1 MCWQIIPTM
10 FVLMDFLQLAAAHCM
25 VHPVPPRNFT
35 LPCVLLNE
43 TFLSPFSAGLRR
55 ELGASK
61 IKPLMNEENFLCCLW
76 SASSIDCS
84 LYRASMQARK
94 FIPSEINLSAPQQID
109 WSWNME
115 CWIRGKLDL
124 LVCNLQLLRLD
135 LRADL
140 KVNLLYSKSEL
151 SLGAASTSSVLGT
164 VRVAPCHCGD
174 QASCEC
180 LVASP
185 SLNHTYLLWLEMP
198 EAPVKLHLEL
208 AERGQVKLCWSSPAL
223 LPFPLQHQVRISA
236 PLGHGDSQVRVPK
249 SQVRI
254 PKSQVR
260 VPKSQVLQVALE
272 SSVAIDNAL
281 LDSASSVQVRSRNL
295 HGPGF
300 WSDWSS
306 PYNLTLGAQV
316 LYFPAKTLTS
326 AGSNI
331 SFLCIYT
338 NRAEPVEAREVVWW
352 LNLAEE
358 IPASQYSLVNNRVS
372 KVTLFNLRATQPRG
386 SFFSNALYCC
396 HQSRECHHRYAE
408 FYVVDMDFNIS
419 CETDGYLTKMTCRWS
434 ANPTTLLL
442 GSLQLRYY
450 RSQIYCSDF
459 PSLSPNSEVKECH
472 LQRNHSYECTFQ
484 PIFLLSGYTLWI
496 EFKHFLGT
504 LESSPTCVIPAD
516 VVKPLPPSDVGA
528 ELSRNSWGLLNLYE
542 VPNPAGSWAVIKVEQ
557 LCVEYVVQV
566 RCRELDGSGYWSD
579 WSRAAQTL
587 VQDIRAPLQG
597 PEFWRIISED
607 PARKQR
613 NVTLLWKPLMENHSL
628 CSVSRY
634 IIKHQTP
641 GNSSWEEFVDHGTSW
656 TFPWIEP
663 THTVTI
669 LAMNSVG
676 ISAINSNLT
685 LSQQMSTVD
694 AVQSL
699 SAYLVNSTCVVVV
712 WTLCP
717 QIPGIKSF
725 VIEWKNLNKEEQM
738 KWLRVPPN
746 LRKYFIYDHFI
757 LIEKYQFSL
766 YPVFAGGVGKARAT
780 DHFAK
785 GGFEPGNSGSLHV
798 VLPIVFSTSVLL
810 LGALLV
816 SHQRM
821 KKLLWEDVPNPR
833 NCSWAQGVNFQ
844 QPETLEHLF
853 AKHPEPMSCEPLLL
867 EAEVVLEDIS
877 ITKPLEKEEPG
888 DFLGID
894 STFPTPQDSEC
905 DSACSSS
912 HFQSSS
918 FSRSSQDG
926 ETTAQCGLRYATVI
940 SNSQS
945 SGLCPRKTNARN
957 CLDSCFLGEDSVG
970 LGAFSSGAWE
980 VGSGAFLVFPGSQ
993 PSRALSLVSSEG
1005 FSEPLDE
1012 AFPGST
1018 QRSLYY
1024 LGITSLQKGHRDI
1037 FLADSSRGVC
1047 QLQSTDLLT
1056 EGVVLQHIPT
1066 NIKEFI
1072 QSSLKPKATIPYVPQ
1087 FGVATAKGQEAM
1099 EKKLHLEHPRRDK
1112 TKRTKLTLKTKAR
1125 EPKLVTVIGDKPAG
1139 SCQAKAGIDAGFRI
1153 HFLLLGRDR
1162 RAQFSGEWN
1171 DPFMEVSRKMI
1182 WLCLKIIFLQK

>member
-1 MCWQIIPTM
+1 FI
-10 FVLMDFLQLAAAHCM
+10 FADFSQMAAAHCM
-25 VHPVPPRNFT
+25 VHPVPARNFT

-43 TFLSPFSAGLRR
+43 TFLSWPGVRR

-61 IKPLMNEENFLCCLW
+61 IQPLMNEENFLCCLW
-76 SASSIDCS
+76 SASNIDCS
-84 LYRASMQARK
+84 LYTASMQARK

-124 LVCNLQLLRLD
+124 LVCNLQLLKLD

-140 KVNLLYSKSEL
+140 KVNLLYSGSEL
-151 SLGAASTSSVLGT
+151 PLGAASPSSVRGT
-164 VRVAPCHCGD
+164 ARVARCHCGD
-174 QASCEC
+174 QGSCEC
-180 LVASP
+180 PLASP
-185 SLNHTYLLWLEMP
+185 SLSHTYVLWLRAAAGGTALASPPMALQPTDIVKP
-198 EAPVKLHLEL
+198 EAPQKLHLEL

-223 LPFPLQHQVRISA
+223 LPFPLQHQVRLSA
-236 PLGHGDSQVRVPK
+236 PPGHGDSQL
-249 SQVRI
+249 
-254 PKSQVR
+254 
-260 VPKSQVLQVALE
+260 LQVSLE
-272 SSVAIDNAL
+272 SSVTIDTAL
-281 LDSASSVQVRSRNL
+281 LDSPSSVQVRSRNL

-316 LYFPAKTLTS
+316 LYFPPKTLTS
-326 AGSNI
+326 AGSNL
-331 SFLCIYT
+331 SFLCLYKNQT
-338 NRAEPVEAREVVWW
+338 QPVEAQEVVWW

-358 IPASQYSLVNNRVS
+358 IPASQYSLVNNHVS
-372 KVTLFNLRATQPRG
+372 KVTLFNLKPTQPRG
-386 SFFSNALYCC
+386 SFFYNALYCC

-459 PSLSPNSEVKECH
+459 PSPSPNSEVKECH

-516 VVKPLPPSDVGA
+516 VVKPLPPSNVGA
-528 ELSRNSWGLLNLYE
+528 ELTRNVGLLNVSWTKPVFANRDLTFQIRWNSGNRQELPWQLYE
-542 VPNPAGSWAVIKVEQ
+542 VPNPSGSWAVIGVEQ

-566 RCRELDGSGYWSD
+566 RCRELDGAGYWSD
-579 WSRAAQTL
+579 WSRAAQSL
-587 VQDIRAPLQG
+587 IQDIRAPTQG
-597 PEFWRIISED
+597 PEFWRIVSED

-634 IIKHQTP
+634 IIKHQTS
-641 GNSSWEEFVDHGTSW
+641 GNTSWEEFVDHGTSW

-663 THTVTI
+663 THTITI

-676 ISAINSNLT
+676 ISAMNSNLT

-712 WTLCP
+712 WSLSP
-717 QIPGIKSF
+717 QFSGIKSF
-725 VIEWKNLNKEEQM
+725 VIEWKNLNREEEI

-746 LRKYFIYDHFI
+746 LRKYFIYDHFV

-780 DHFAK
+780 DQFAK
-785 GGFEPGNSGSLHV
+785 GGFEAGSSGSLHM

-816 SHQRM
+816 SHQRV
-821 KKLLWEDVPNPR
+821 KKLLWEDVPNPK

-853 AKHPEPMSCEPLLL
+853 AKHPEPTSCEPLL
-867 EAEVVLEDIS
+867 EAEMVLEDIS
-877 ITKPLEKEEPG
+877 ITKPLGKEEPG

-894 STFPTPQDSEC
+894 CTFPTPQESEC

-918 FSRSSQDG
+918 SCRSCQDG
-926 ETTAQCGLRYATVI
+926 EGRAQCDLRYATVI
-940 SNSQS
+940 SNSRGKS
-945 SGLCPRKTNARN
+945 SPRG
-957 CLDSCFLGEDSVG
+957 CLDSCFLGEGSIV
-970 LGAFSSGAWE
+970 LGPFSSGAWE
-980 VGSGAFLVFPGSQ
+980 VGNGAFLVFSASQ
-993 PSRALSLVSSEG
+993 PSRAPSLVSSEG

-1012 AFPGST
+1012 AE
-1018 QRSLYY
+1018 QSLYY
-1024 LGITSLQKGHRDI
+1024 LGIAALEKGQGEV
-1037 FLADSSRGVC
+1037 FLTESSRGIC
-1047 QLQSTDLLT
+1047 QPQSMDLFM
-1056 EGVVLQHIPT
+1056 ERGVLQHIPT
-1066 NIKEFI
+1066 NVQEFL
-1072 QSSLKPKATIPYVPQ
+1072 QSSLKPKPTIPYVPQ
-1087 FGVATAKGQEAM
+1087 FQVATAKGQEAT
-1099 EKKLHLEHPRRDK
+1099 E
-1112 TKRTKLTLKTKAR
+1112 
-1125 EPKLVTVIGDKPAG
+1125 
-1139 SCQAKAGIDAGFRI
+1139 
-1153 HFLLLGRDR
+1153 
-1162 RAQFSGEWN
+1162 
-1171 DPFMEVSRKMI
+1171 RK
-1182 WLCLKIIFLQK
+1182 